1 MDRATRFIANRKQD
15 KIRVV
20 REQPSVQSM
29 REGEEVLYFRNR
41 GTLTRYRKER
51 GKIWT
56 SDMHGSQNKH
66 EKGKLTVDNLQV
78 NSRLEYTTSFVD
90 YRMFSHNFTDDLPGS
105 KIYIPWQGTAEQISV
120 PEARVSFL
128 APFQMTCHK
137 LMIKIPEMA
146 TAATDIVFTIEK
158 TAEGDLAPSTV
169 CTFDFTDS
177 FVDDSVITI
186 NRSDWNADPTVPAK
200 SIIYIG
206 MNPDNANITDAE
218 REFIITS
225 VWKTIVTI

>member
-56 SDMHGSQNKH
+56 SDMHGGRNKQ
-66 EKGKLTVDNLQV
+66 EEGTFTA
-78 NSRLEYTTSFVD
+78 SRLEYKSSFVD
-90 YRMFSHNFTDDLPGS
+90 YRMFSHNFADDLPGT
-105 KIYIPWQGTAEQISV
+105 KIYIPWQGTGEQTSV
-120 PEARVSFL
+120 PESRASFL
-128 APFQMTCHK
+128 APFDMTCHK

>member
-56 SDMHGSQNKH
+56 SDMHGGRNKQ
-66 EKGKLTVDNLQV
+66 EEGTFTA
-78 NSRLEYTTSFVD
+78 SRLEYKSSFVD
-90 YRMFSHNFTDDLPGS
+90 YRMFSHNFTDDLPAT
-105 KIYIPWQGTAEQISV
+105 KVYIPWQGTAEQTGV
-120 PEARVSFL
+120 PEARSSFL
-128 APFQMTCHK
+128 APFNMTCHK
-137 LMIKIPEMA
+137 LMVRIPELA
-146 TAATDIVFTIEK
+146 GASSQSTDIVFTIEESAD
-158 TAEGDLAPSTV
+158 TDAQPSTV
-169 CTFDFTDS
+169 CTFDYQSSIATDTNI
-177 FVDDSVITI
+177 VI
-186 NRSDWNADPTVPAK
+186 NRSDWDSTPQIV
-200 SIIYIG
+200 SGSLVHIG
-206 MNPDNANITDAE
+206 MNADSDNITDTE
-218 REFIITS
+218 RHFIITS

>member
-56 SDMHGSQNKH
+56 SDMHGGRNKQ
-66 EKGKLTVDNLQV
+66 EEGTFTA
-78 NSRLEYTTSFVD
+78 SRLEYKSSFVD
-90 YRMFSHNFTDDLPGS
+90 YRMFSHNFADDLPGT
-105 KIYIPWQGTAEQISV
+105 KIYIPWQGTGEQTSV
-120 PEARVSFL
+120 PESRASFL
-128 APFQMTCHK
+128 APFDMTCHK

-186 NRSDWNADPTVPAK
+186 NRSDWSADPTVPAK

>member
-56 SDMHGSQNKH
+56 SDMHGGRNKQ
-66 EKGKLTVDNLQV
+66 EEGTFTA
-78 NSRLEYTTSFVD
+78 SRLEYKSSFVD
-90 YRMFSHNFTDDLPGS
+90 YRMFSHNFTDDLPGT
-105 KIYIPWQGTAEQISV
+105 KIYIPWQGTGEQTSV
-120 PEARVSFL
+120 PESRASFL
-128 APFQMTCHK
+128 APFDMTCHK

-186 NRSDWNADPTVPAK
+186 NRSDWSADPTVPAK

>member
-51 GKIWT
+51 GKLWT
-56 SDMHGSQNKH
+56 SDMHGGRNKQ
-66 EKGKLTVDNLQV
+66 EEGTFTA
-78 NSRLEYTTSFVD
+78 SRLEYKSSFVD
-90 YRMFSHNFTDDLPGS
+90 YRMFSHNFTDDLPSS

-146 TAATDIVFTIEK
+146 TADTDIVFTIEK
-158 TAEGDLAPSTV
+158 TAEGNLAPSTV